1 MITSS
6 NTNTLRPNEVRRI
19 PRYGVSL
26 LKSVFPPVAKSPRTK
41 ILKAGQLTVSAAS
54 TPHTLDSELQS
65 VCQTMNQRHPEL
77 WAGNWQQAKASGSG
91 QHFESQSQADLALAG
106 HIARVCLA
114 LGHLNI
120 GLFDAVEQVFSQS
133 GLASREKWLD
143 RPDYRTATIGLA
155 IDGCSAMSSTMR
167 QQLPL
172 DSYGDMRNAKAFA
185 HKWRGK
191 LVHVTTRDA
200 WLKWDEERW
209 KLCEKDE
216 HIACAKECS
225 AEILASASASFAND
239 QEKGKK
245 LIADAMAAHNLPK
258 IMAML
263 KMAVS
268 EPEMAVTDRELDA
281 NSMLLGVQNGV
292 VDLIKGQLL
301 FNQPDMLVTRYCE
314 ANFVE
319 DLPCPR
325 WESFLDQVFVS
336 DMETIESVQ
345 RLLGYTLTG
354 LITEE
359 VLVICFGYGSN
370 GKSVFNNVI
379 QRIMGGYSKTAPP
392 SLLAARRADDSGP
405 RNDVAALAGARYV
418 SVNELQ
424 AGDRLDEQVVKQLA
438 GREPIAA
445 RFLHK
450 EFFEYLPTFTAW
462 LRTNHKPIIT
472 GEDDGIW
479 RRLVLIPF
487 QRKFEAHEQDP
498 QLEAKLMEE
507 RDGILMWMLEG
518 TRMYLK
524 DGLKLSPRIK
534 SEAARYRTESDRI
547 GEFLDDAMEADSG
560 AKLNQQTAFN
570 EWNEWSKA
578 NGFRLSSKKSFT
590 QRLAERGYPEGKS
603 GSNRFYVG
611 LRLRSNSPTSS
622 TSSPQD
628 RVDGIFAIS
637 ANSKNISSHEE
648 KTGNSTNPV
657 QPVLAPNDIAG
668 ETQ

>member
-1 MITSS
+1 MITAN
-6 NTNTLRPNEVRRI
+6 NTNTLNPNPARRI
-19 PRYGVSL
+19 LRYGTDL
-26 LKSVFPPVAKSPRTK
+26 LKTVFPPVEKKPKTK
-41 ILKAGQLTVSAAS
+41 TPKPKQLTALVASAPAS
-54 TPHTLDSELQS
+54 LDPDLRP
-65 VCQTMNQRHPEL
+65 VCQSISPRHPEL
-77 WAGNWQQAKASGSG
+77 WAGTWQHAKARGSG
-91 QHFESQSQADLALAG
+91 QPHESQSQADLALAR
-106 HIARVCLA
+106 HIARECSA
-114 LGHLNI
+114 LGHLKI
-120 GLFDAVEQVFSQS
+120 DLFDAVEQVFGQS
-133 GLASREKWLD
+133 GLALREKWLD

-155 IDGCSAMSSTMR
+155 MDGCLASRDTTLG
-167 QQLPL
+167 QLPL

-185 HKWRGK
+185 HKWRGQ

-200 WLKWDEERW
+200 WLKWQTKRW
-209 KLCEKDE
+209 SLCEKDE

-225 AEILASASASFAND
+225 ADILASASAAFAND

-258 IMAML
+258 ILAML

-268 EPEMAVTDRELDA
+268 EPNMAVTDRELDA
-281 NSMLLGVQNGV
+281 NPMLLGVQNGV
-292 VDLIKGQLL
+292 VDLRKGHLL
-301 FNQPDMLVTRYCE
+301 FNQPEMLVTRYCE
-314 ANFVE
+314 ASYV
-319 DLPCPR
+319 DDMPCPL
-325 WESFLDQVFVS
+325 WVSFLDQVFVG
-336 DMETIESVQ
+336 DEETIESVQ

-354 LITEE
+354 LVTEE

-370 GKSVFNNVI
+370 GKSVFNNVV
-379 QRIMGGYSKTAPP
+379 QRIMGGYSRTAPP
-392 SLLAARRADDSGP
+392 SLLAARRADDSSP
-405 RNDVAALAGARYV
+405 RNDLAALAGARYV

-438 GREPIAA
+438 GREAIAA

-479 RRLVLIPF
+479 RRLVLTPF
-487 QRKFEAHEQDP
+487 QRKFQAHEQDP

-507 RDGILMWMLEG
+507 RDAILMWMLEG
-518 TRMYLK
+518 TRKYLE
-524 DGLKLSPRIK
+524 DGLKLSPRIT

-547 GEFLDDAMEADSG
+547 GEFLDDVMEADSG

-603 GSNRFYVG
+603 GSNRFYIG
-611 LRLRSNSPTSS
+611 LRLQRQAPTMPTSP
-622 TSSPQD
+622 PQD
-628 RVDGIFAIS
+628 RVDGILAVS

-657 QPVLAPNDIAG
+657 QPVLAPENTTG

>member
-1 MITSS
+1 MIISS
-6 NTNTLRPNEVRRI
+6 NINALSPNQVRRI
-19 PRYGVSL
+19 PRYAVDL
-26 LKSVFPPVAKSPRTK
+26 LKSVFPPATKRPKTKTAK
-41 ILKAGQLTVSAAS
+41 AVQLVVSAAP
-54 TPHTLDSELQS
+54 TPPSWDSSLKP
-65 VCQTMNQRHPEL
+65 VCHSISQRHPEL
-77 WAGNWQQAKASGSG
+77 WAGNWQQARALGSG
-91 QHFESQSQADLALAG
+91 QPFESQSQADLALAG
-106 HIARVCLA
+106 HIARECSA
-114 LGHLNI
+114 LSHLKLD
-120 GLFDAVEQVFSQS
+120 LFDAVVQVFSQS
-133 GLASREKWLD
+133 GLAMREKWRD
-143 RPDYRTATIGLA
+143 RPEYRTATIGLA
-155 IDGCSAMSSTMR
+155 INGCLALKETMP

-200 WLKWDEERW
+200 WLKWDEQRW

-225 AEILASASASFAND
+225 TEILASASATFAND

-314 ANFVE
+314 ANFVG

-379 QRIMGGYSKTAPP
+379 QRIMGGYSRTAPP
-392 SLLAARRADDSGP
+392 SLLAARRADDNGP

-418 SVNELQ
+418 SVNEMQ

-507 RDGILMWMLEG
+507 RDAILMWMLEG

-547 GEFLDDAMEADSG
+547 GEFLDDVMEADSG

-611 LRLRSNSPTSS
+611 LRLQCRGPTMPTSP
-622 TSSPQD
+622 PQG
-628 RVDGIFAIS
+628 RVDGIIAVS

-657 QPVLAPNDIAG
+657 QPVLAPNGVTG